1 MDNYLNEEQSQYQRV
16 NLENRL
22 IDFALS
28 VNGLLTYLPND
39 VFIQNLKNQMARS
52 STSPAFN
59 YGEAQSA
66 ESRKDFIHK
75 LMICLKELR
84 ETLVGLKFIERGSF
98 AKEDLLLEE
107 LKTENNELIAIFMK
121 SIKTSRK
128 NLSQINK
135 K

>member
-1 MDNYLNEEQSQYQRV
+1 MSMDDLIVMENSSLYKRT

-28 VNGLLTYLPND
+28 IRDLLIKLAND
-39 VFIQNLKNQMARS
+39 EFTRVIKNQLSRS

-75 LMICLKELR
+75 LGICLKELR
-84 ETLVGLKFIERGSF
+84 ETFVGLKFIERGNYCQDIKF
-98 AKEDLLLEE
+98 LELLM
-107 LKTENNELIAIFMK
+107 KENNELISIFMK
-121 SIKTSRK
+121 SIETARK
-128 NLSQINK
+128 NLK
-135 K
+135 KE